1 MKKVIVLISVLMCL
15 CFSGLTVSA
24 DVMDPKIPSSDE
36 AVTTT
41 DPNVMAP
48 ATPDVTTA
56 AEDDA
61 DTVDADTDEELKQKQ
76 RDRALNTGVTI
87 MDSAMYILGI
97 IAIVIP
103 MLITAFYL
111 CARVNPPVFARI
123 FTIITLGKINYEE
136 ITVAQMLLRTVP
148 VMVIGFFLG
157 TGQFREYLSRFWYVI
172 LDKLGIS

>member
-1 MKKVIVLISVLMCL
+1 MKKVIILLSVLFCMS
-15 CFSGLTVSA
+15 FNSLTVNA
-24 DVMDPKIPSSDE
+24 DVMDPKIPEST

-41 DPNVMAP
+41 NPGVIEP
-48 ATPDVTTA
+48 TVPEEEVTDS
-56 AEDDA
+56 AEEIDDS
-61 DTVDADTDEELKQKQ
+61 TDEELKQRQ

-87 MDSAMYILGI
+87 MDSTMYILGI

-111 CARVNPPVFARI
+111 CARVNPPVFARV

-136 ITVAQMLLRTVP
+136 ITIGQMLLRTVP
-148 VMVIGFFLG
+148 VMVLGFFLG